1 MLVILCLYAIS
12 IVFSFYWMIR
22 FGRLTSNLPGRKI
35 PILDILTIVIMSLIP
50 GGNLFFGLAGWFMV
64 RVNS

>member
-12 IVFSFYWMIR
+12 IVFSFYWW
-22 FGRLTSNLPGRKI
+22 FKFARLTSNLPGRKI
-35 PILDILTIVIMSLIP
+35 PITDILTIVIMSLIP
-50 GGNLFFGLAGWFMV
+50 VGNLFFGLVAWFMV